1 MTKPTLADATKA
13 AANDKGPFEEKA
25 LEAAASEL
33 LANEGT
39 ASEEDPG
46 SEPAGSLLKDFQAE
60 FGREKGALYFAEGV
74 SFETAKAIKDATTEL
89 ITSHA
94 AEIAAKDAEIE
105 KLNTDLAAAA
115 SQILGEKDPITAA
128 QTEEAPGL
136 KAKAVRMGSEGRA
149 KYAEKLE
156 QKMQKS

>member
-13 AANDKGPFEEKA
+13 AAETAPVDEKTLA
-25 LEAAASEL
+25 DAAAEL
-33 LANEGT
+33 LAQEGT
-39 ASEEDPG
+39 ATEEDPG

-74 SFETAKAIKDATTEL
+74 SFDTAKAIKDATSEL

-94 AEIAAKDAEIE
+94 AEIAAKDAQIE

>member
-13 AANDKGPFEEKA
+13 AADDKGPFEAKA
-25 LEAAASEL
+25 LEAAAAEL

-39 ASEEDPG
+39 AAEEDPAT
-46 SEPAGSLLKDFQAE
+46 STESSLADFQSE

-94 AEIAAKDAEIE
+94 AEIAAKDAQIE

-128 QTEEAPGL
+128 QAEEAPGL
-136 KAKAVRMGSEGRA
+136 KAKALRMGSEGRA
-149 KYAEKLE
+149 RYAEKLE